1 MIAYEPVWA
10 IGTGRSAT
18 PVDAQAMHACDSRAD
33 SGAATQR
40 SPTGCRSST
49 AAASTP
55 DNAAALFAGAD
66 VDGGLVGGASLN
78 AGQFMEHL
86 QGGIAHEHAGNDSS
100 DSVGVERHR
109 AGALVLLQQG
119 KGADIGAAFGS
130 GAASAVFGGA
140 GSASFL
146 AKLTAWLAIGFF
158 LLSLGLAF
166 TAKERAASLK
176 DLGIPLV
183 TEPVVP
189 AQRRAQTTCAAN
201 ANEPQPRAGA
211 SRTQRRIRLTAPSK
225 PVDSDVPDA

>member
-1 MIAYEPVWA
+1 M
-10 IGTGRSAT
+10 
-18 PVDAQAMHACDSRAD
+18 
-33 SGAATQR
+33 
-40 SPTGCRSST
+40 ST
-49 AAASTP
+49 LETI
-55 DNAAALFAGAD
+55 LLIL
-66 VDGGLVGGASLN
+66 LVLN
-78 AGQFMEHL
+78 A
-86 QGGIAHEHAGNDSS
+86 IALC
-100 DSVGVERHR
+100 
-109 AGALVLLQQG
+109 ALVLLQQG

-183 TEPVVP
+183 TEPGVP
-189 AQRRAQTTCAAN
+189 AQQPAQPTP
-201 ANEPQPRAGA
+201 PQPAPA
-211 SRTQRRIRLTAPSK
+211 QQNTAPDTTLTAPDK